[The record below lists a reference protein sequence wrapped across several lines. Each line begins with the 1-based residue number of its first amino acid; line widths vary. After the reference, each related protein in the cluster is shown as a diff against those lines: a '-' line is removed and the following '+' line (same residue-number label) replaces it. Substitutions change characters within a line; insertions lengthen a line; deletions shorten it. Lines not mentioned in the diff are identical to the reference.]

1 MGSKPVDSPIEQNH
15 KLAIASGESLSD
27 STQYQR
33 LIGRLIYLTITRP
46 EVSYVVHILSQIMQN
61 PKGEHLD
68 AVRGVLCYL
77 KGNPGQG
84 ILLQHN
90 SDLQVYAFCDS
101 YWGACPL
108 TWHSLTRF
116 LVTLGGSPELGRQR
130 TKEQFLNLQQKQ
142 SIEPW
147 PQQRVR

>member
-68 AVRGVLCYL
+68 ASR
-77 KGNPGQG
+77 
-84 ILLQHN
+84 
-90 SDLQVYAFCDS
+90 
-101 YWGACPL
+101 
-108 TWHSLTRF
+108 
-116 LVTLGGSPELGRQR
+116 
-130 TKEQFLNLQQKQ
+130 
-142 SIEPW
+142 
-147 PQQRVR
+147 